1 MWTSTWMGTGVGRRH
16 AHMGMG
22 MGVSPRV
29 RLVGEDALLDD
40 AQLHERADDAHLAR
54 EHRPV
59 DQQMDRHPELVRVAV
74 DSRLARRDLRVD
86 LPECLDLVGPPAT
99 RVEGRVAE
107 TLQPLVDEAE
117 SLKART
123 ESAISRLDKAAVE
136 AECYLRLYRTE
147 SRTLPA
153 RLAAAKARC
162 RALDEREAELQ
173 REYADLLAARGS
185 A

>member
-1 MWTSTWMGTGVGRRH
+1 MYSR
-16 AHMGMG
+16 
-22 MGVSPRV
+22 
-29 RLVGEDALLDD
+29 
-40 AQLHERADDAHLAR
+40 QRAA
-54 EHRPV
+54 
-59 DQQMDRHPELVRVAV
+59 
-74 DSRLARRDLRVD
+74 
-86 LPECLDLVGPPAT
+86 